1 MKSSCEEKDVLS
13 KKRSNIMTMWEYS
26 LFYLMFVKYLLLR
39 KDHLK
44 YDRQKF
50 NLSVYRFHTVWTG
63 RVEYNAVAFVQH

>member
-44 YDRQKF
+44 LEF
-50 NLSVYRFHTVWTG
+50 NL
-63 RVEYNAVAFVQH
+63 

>member
-26 LFYLMFVKYLLLR
+26 LFLLDVCEIPIVTER
-39 KDHLK
+39 SLK